1 MRFFVTSYFATLF
14 WVINGHYI
22 RINFINLK
30 GIRLRHDNNTV
41 KLTRK
46 SAFICCKEC
55 TLSGRCVSASFNRYD
70 GKCELNIGS
79 IFTEGND
86 LFAFTPYWDTFEMMP
101 CGLGWQTGRNCRH
114 LISLACTYIEAQEY
128 CSSFYDNIVALNTK
142 IELNGLYVYLDNTNR
157 TDLVS
162 ERRFWVGF
170 NNSAMPWNA
179 TVVDVD
185 GDGRCL
191 VINPEERNQKDFE
204 SRNCDSRF
212 WFVCERRIVWMTLKD
227 TCDMYH
233 MHWIYSW

>member
-14 WVINGHYI
+14 WDINGHYI

-41 KLTRK
+41 KLLRK
-46 SAFICCKEC
+46 SAFICCNEC

-70 GKCELNIGS
+70 GKCELNMGS

-86 LFAFTPYWDTFEMMP
+86 LFVFTPYWDTFEMMP

-114 LISLACTYIEAQEY
+114 LISLACTYIEAQNY
-128 CSSFYDNIVALNTK
+128 CSSFYDNLVALNTK

-191 VINPEERNQKDFE
+191 VINPEERNQTDFE
-204 SRNCDSRF
+204 SWDCDSRF
-212 WFVCERRIVWMTLKD
+212 WFVCERRIA
-227 TCDMYH
+227 
-233 MHWIYSW
+233 